1 MQTHTADTHV
11 TRVWQVLAYIDTE
24 TEWGP
29 LYAYQQCAV
38 TGFSGE
44 HTETGVWRI

>member
-1 MQTHTADTHV
+1 M

-38 TGFSGE
+38 TGFRGE
-44 HTETGVWRI
+44 ETETGVWRI